1 MALACLLSC
10 ACAAHAQDADTRK
23 VLQEHRDGLQSG
35 ADRVLEGSRRIEQA
49 DALDV
54 AAIAEGA
61 AGVAEG
67 FCQMVTSNAGAFE
80 ALGVDFSGLVRRG
93 NSAEDA
99 ARYEQAEAL
108 CAEVQPK
115 AQTFALQGCTD
126 VVVGGRTTLAASLST
141 GTYRF
146 TANKG
151 GIVDIVTNGNR
162 ATLDGIAP
170 GIVTVKAE
178 RNPGNGSSTASEV
191 VHSLE
196 VASINDGNPAIIGIY
211 DAKGRR
217 IDTRVPVDVRPREAA
232 RRVGYRPAD
241 PLLIASGDGSE
252 VMLRPFAT
260 GTTLLQATTACGDT
274 TGAPLEVEIRP
285 CTDEVRDQLRQEQAR
300 LLKRRDNVLAAVA
313 DVLNDPEFER
323 ALREFEG
330 HAKDLATKTAEL
342 VISAAA
348 PGMARAGK
356 ATKNLPTTAEHAKRA
371 QGTLEEIAE
380 YANWAGH
387 AVSIKTAG
395 DDAAGRLQRAETT
408 LKMMGDL
415 ATAMLDNPVVG
426 AFKTALEAGLL
437 AEDVGQDIGSTL
449 GAVERLKELDE
460 QLDAIIRE
468 LEDVWRRMELCK
480 DRRPKDAPSPGA
492 EPAGKSPTK
501 SRSPAPE
508 GAPPE
513 EVEFIDVDI
522 DGDAPDKGEEPAVE
536 QPVDSDES
544 SDEPSADPPGSPAAA
559 AALAALAQE
568 KQCPGWE
575 PVATRQS
582 GILSAIG
589 DNMVSLH
596 GRFGNRN
603 VELFEPLARHLEKT
617 DEAIG
622 LVLAAEGLREAEQDD
637 ALRRAGALLD
647 EYPAAALLDYEKQL
661 RALAVQAEACS
672 GLLRNS
678 FEVKI
683 EELRTRY

>member
-35 ADRVLEGSRRIEQA
+35 ADQVLEGSRRIEQA

-252 VMLRPFAT
+252 VMLRPFAV
-260 GTTLLQATTACGDT
+260 GTTLLQGTTACGDT

-342 VISAAA
+342 VVSAAA

-356 ATKNLPTTAEHAKRA
+356 ATKNIPTTAEHAKRA

-480 DRRPKDAPSPGA
+480 DRRPPKETSEPDVPQADAPQA
-492 EPAGKSPTK
+492 
-501 SRSPAPE
+501 
-508 GAPPE
+508 
-513 EVEFIDVDI
+513 
-522 DGDAPDKGEEPAVE
+522 DAPLHATA
-536 QPVDSDES
+536 S
-544 SDEPSADPPGSPAAA
+544 SPLPEPPGSPAAA
-559 AALAALAQE
+559 AALAALAHE
-568 KQCPGWE
+568 RQCPGWE

-596 GRFGNRN
+596 GRFGNRS

>member
-1 MALACLLSC
+1 MVLACLLSC
-10 ACAAHAQDADTRK
+10 ASAAHAQDADTSK
-23 VLQEHRDGLQSG
+23 
-35 ADRVLEGSRRIEQA
+35 
-49 DALDV
+49 
-54 AAIAEGA
+54 AIAEGA
-61 AGVAEG
+61 AGMAEG
-67 FCQMVTSNAGAFE
+67 FCQMVTANAGAFE

-93 NSAEDA
+93 NSADEA
-99 ARYEQAEAL
+99 ARYEQAEEL
-108 CAEVQPK
+108 CAEVQPR
-115 AQTFALQGCTD
+115 AQAFALQGCTD
-126 VVVGGRTTLAASLST
+126 VVVGGSTTLMASVPS
-141 GTYRF
+141 GSYRF

-151 GIVDIVTNGNR
+151 GILDIVTSGNR
-162 ATLDGIAP
+162 ATLAGIAP

-178 RNPGNGSSTASEV
+178 RNPGSGSSTASEV

-196 VASINDGNPAIIGIY
+196 VASINNGNPAIIGIY

-217 IDTRVPVDVRPREAA
+217 IDTRVPVDVRPREPA
-232 RRVGYRPAD
+232 RRVGYRPVD

-252 VMLRPFAT
+252 VVLRPFAV
-260 GTTLLQATTACGDT
+260 GTTFLQATTACGDT

-285 CTDEVRDQLRQEQAR
+285 CTDEVRDGLRQEQAR
-300 LLKRRDNVLAAVA
+300 LLERRDNVLAAVA

-356 ATKNLPTTAEHAKRA
+356 ATKNIPTTAEHAKQA
-371 QGTLEEIAE
+371 QATLSDIAE
-380 YANWAGH
+380 YSNWAGH
-387 AVSIKTAG
+387 AVSIETAG
-395 DDAAGRLQRAETT
+395 TDAAGQRQRAETT
-408 LKMMGDL
+408 VKMIGDL
-415 ATAMLDNPVVG
+415 ATTMLDNPVVG
-426 AFKTALEAGLL
+426 ALKTAIEAGLL
-437 AEDVGQDIGSTL
+437 AQDVGQDIGSTL

-460 QLDAIIRE
+460 QLDTIIRE

-480 DRRPKDAPSPGA
+480 DRRPPKEAPEPDAPRA
-492 EPAGKSPTK
+492 
-501 SRSPAPE
+501 
-508 GAPPE
+508 
-513 EVEFIDVDI
+513 
-522 DGDAPDKGEEPAVE
+522 
-536 QPVDSDES
+536 
-544 SDEPSADPPGSPAAA
+544 DEPSYAAAPLPTPEPPGSPAAA

-596 GRFGNRN
+596 AQFDSRN
-603 VELFEPLARHLEKT
+603 AELFEPLARHLEKT

-622 LVLAAEGLREAEQDD
+622 LVLGAESLPEAEQDD
-637 ALRRAGALLD
+637 ALRHAGALLE
-647 EYPAAALLDYEKQL
+647 EYPAANLLDYEKQL
-661 RALAVQAEACS
+661 QALAVQAQACP
-672 GLLRNS
+672 GLLRKS